1 MPTHGRKGVPMTDIF
16 IKLLNMSLTAGWL
29 ILAVVLFRLLF
40 AKAPKALRVL
50 LWGLVALRLIVPFS
64 FESELS
70 LVPSAKP
77 IPEQIHTDVT
87 EFNSYFNPILG
98 EQLPP
103 IGPSGQLTAP
113 PEQNAL
119 AVVIEYAAVLWLV
132 GMAVMLLYACIS
144 YLRLRVRLLEA
155 VPHQKNVW
163 LCDGIDTPFLLGIFR
178 PRIILPSFLDES
190 EYAPVL
196 AHENAH
202 LRRCDHIW
210 KPIGFVLLTVYWF
223 HPLIWLAYI
232 LLCRDIELACDEKV
246 VKDMDTEQT
255 KAYTKTLLRCSAP
268 RKLLSACPLAFGEI
282 GVSARIKN
290 ALHYKKPAFW
300 LIALALI
307 ACVVTAVCFLTDP
320 PAPNETSDPITES
333 SSHDTSTDT
342 ETWAPQEPT
351 YEITAQTYINGL
363 VVFADE
369 PTLGFQT
376 DNLSYTILSEEELA
390 RLYSEDNHYFYFDD
404 LAGWGNPYMNE
415 CKIDCAIYIGGE
427 WCHLSKETKMLY
439 HGIEMRVV
447 TDAYIQVFDD
457 LQKRA
462 VPLTDDSPI
471 YSDTISYRLE
481 TSYVDADGRTW
492 YWQYILHLQKSN
504 KLFHLYNSDEQM
516 VLSGTYKLTEKELF
530 LYGQPDLLAANDPQ
544 ICVLSRVG
552 DGFAY
557 DGDKSETAL
566 QHVSD
571 GQVFMPL
578 DIFYDFD
585 EDGVPETVDFC
596 IGPTSGISSFC
607 VFLCERGVP
616 SYDMVV
622 STGYPYSLYM
632 DEYGYLASR
641 YGEQRCELR
650 IIDGKLKLFVDGK
663 ESKSL
668 R

>member
-1 MPTHGRKGVPMTDIF
+1 MTEIF

-50 LWGLVALRLIVPFS
+50 LWGLVALRLLVPFS

-70 LVPSAKP
+70 LVPNAKP
-77 IPEQIHTDVT
+77 IPEQMHTGVT
-87 EFNSYFNPILG
+87 EFNDYFNPIVG
-98 EQLPP
+98 EQLSP
-103 IGPSGQLTAP
+103 IGPSGQIAAP

-132 GMAVMLLYACIS
+132 GMAVMFLYACIS
-144 YLRLRVRLLEA
+144 YLRLRFRLCEA
-155 VPHQKNVW
+155 VLYRKNVW
-163 LCDGIDTPFLLGIFR
+163 LCDRIDTPFLLGIFR
-178 PRIILPSFLDES
+178 VRIILPSFLDES

-202 LRRCDHIW
+202 LRRFDHIW
-210 KPIGFVLLTVYWF
+210 KPLGFALLTVYWF

-232 LLCRDIELACDEKV
+232 LLCRDIELACDEKAI
-246 VKDMDTEQT
+246 KTMDTEQT

-268 RKLLSACPLAFGEI
+268 HKLLSACPLAFGEI

-320 PAPNETSDPITES
+320 PAENEPSAPPAES
-333 SSHDTSTDT
+333 SSYDTSSDT
-342 ETWAPQEPT
+342 ETWAPEEPT
-351 YEITAQTYINGL
+351 YEITAQTYVNGL

-376 DNLSYTILSEEELA
+376 DNLSYTILSEEELT

-415 CKIDCAIYIGGE
+415 CKIDCALYISGE
-427 WCHLSKETKMLY
+427 WFHLSKETKTLY

-447 TDAYIQVFDD
+447 SDAYIQVFDD

-471 YSDTISYRLE
+471 YSDTISYLMHIREQDIGVKTE
-481 TSYVDADGRTW
+481 TYVL
-492 YWQYILHLQKSN
+492 QLQKSEHRF
-504 KLFHLYNSDEQM
+504 KLYHASGESSRDPNTTLDM
-516 VLSGTYKLTEKELF
+516 TGTYELTET
-530 LYGQPDLLAANDPQ
+530 QLLLRGNPVTVSHPLPLDFAFD
-544 ICVLSRVG
+544 RVG
-552 DGFAY
+552 DGWAFCKEQSHETFLSFVLE
-557 DGDKSETAL
+557 DGIF
-566 QHVSD
+566 VP
-571 GQVFMPL
+571 M

-585 EDGVPETVDFC
+585 KDGIPETVDFC

-607 VFLCERGVP
+607 IFLCERGVP

-622 STGYPYSLYM
+622 SLGTLYSLYM

-641 YGEQRCELR
+641 FGEQRGELK
-650 IIDGKLKLFVDGK
+650 IIDGNLKLFVDGK

>member
-1 MPTHGRKGVPMTDIF
+1 MTEIF

-50 LWGLVALRLIVPFS
+50 LWGLVALRLLVPFS

-70 LVPSAKP
+70 LVPNAKP
-77 IPEQIHTDVT
+77 IPEQMHMGVT
-87 EFNSYFNPILG
+87 EFNDYFNPIVG

-103 IGPSGQLTAP
+103 IGPSGQIAAP

-132 GMAVMLLYACIS
+132 GMAVVLLYACIS
-144 YLRLRVRLLEA
+144 YLRLRFRLREA
-155 VPHQKNVW
+155 VLYRKNVW
-163 LCDGIDTPFLLGIFR
+163 LCDRIDTPFLLGIFR
-178 PRIILPSFLDES
+178 VRIILPSFLDES

-202 LRRCDHIW
+202 LRRFDHIW
-210 KPIGFVLLTVYWF
+210 KPLGFALLTVYWF

-246 VKDMDTEQT
+246 IKTMDTEQT

-268 RKLLSACPLAFGEI
+268 HKLLSACPLAFGEI
-282 GVSARIKN
+282 GVSARVKN

-300 LIALALI
+300 LILLAII
-307 ACVVTAVCFLTDP
+307 ACTVTAVCFLTDP
-320 PAPNETSDPITES
+320 PAENEPSSPPAES
-333 SSHDTSTDT
+333 SSPDSSTDA
-342 ETWAPQEPT
+342 EASMSEEPT
-351 YEITAQTYINGL
+351 YEITAQTYVNGL
-363 VVFADE
+363 VVFAAE
-369 PTLGFQT
+369 PTVGFQT
-376 DNLSYTILSEEELA
+376 GNLSYVVLTEEEQA
-390 RLYSEDNHYFYFDD
+390 KLYSGDNRYFYYDD

-415 CKIDCAIYIGGE
+415 CKIDCALYFGGE
-427 WCHLSKETKMLY
+427 WCHLSKETKTLY
-439 HGIEMRVV
+439 HGIEMRGV
-447 TDAYIQVFDD
+447 TDAYLQVFDD

-492 YWQYILHLQKSN
+492 HWQYILQLQKSEHRF
-504 KLFHLYNSDEQM
+504 KLYHASGEGSRDPNTTLEM
-516 VLSGTYKLTEKELF
+516 TGTYELTETQLILRGNPMF
-530 LYGQPDLLAANDPQ
+530 VSHSFPLDFVFD
-544 ICVLSRVG
+544 RVG
-552 DGFAY
+552 DGWAFCKEQSHGTFLSFVLE
-557 DGDKSETAL
+557 DSIF
-566 QHVSD
+566 VP
-571 GQVFMPL
+571 M

-607 VFLCERGVP
+607 IFLCERGVP

-622 STGYPYSLYM
+622 SIGNLYSLYM

-641 YGEQRCELR
+641 YGEQRGELR

>member
-1 MPTHGRKGVPMTDIF
+1 MTDIF

-50 LWGLVALRLIVPFS
+50 LWGLVALRLLVPFS

-70 LVPSAKP
+70 LVPNAKP
-77 IPEQIHTDVT
+77 IPEQMHTGVT
-87 EFNSYFNPILG
+87 EFNDYFNPIVG

-103 IGPSGQLTAP
+103 IGPSGQLAAS

-132 GMAVMLLYACIS
+132 GMAVVLLYACIS
-144 YLRLRVRLLEA
+144 YLRLRFRLREA
-155 VPHQKNVW
+155 VLYRKNVW
-163 LCDGIDTPFLLGIFR
+163 LCDRIDTPFLLGIFR
-178 PRIILPSFLDES
+178 VRIILPSFLDES

-202 LRRCDHIW
+202 LRRFDHIW
-210 KPIGFVLLTVYWF
+210 KPLGFALLTVYWF

-246 VKDMDTEQT
+246 IKTMDTEQT

-268 RKLLSACPLAFGEI
+268 HKLLSACPLAFGEI
-282 GVSARIKN
+282 GVSARVKN

-300 LIALALI
+300 LILLAII
-307 ACVVTAVCFLTDP
+307 ACTVTAVCFLTDP
-320 PAPNETSDPITES
+320 PAENEPSSPPAES
-333 SSHDTSTDT
+333 SSPDSSTDA
-342 ETWAPQEPT
+342 EASMSEEPT
-351 YEITAQTYINGL
+351 YEITAQTYVNGL
-363 VVFADE
+363 VVFAAE
-369 PTLGFQT
+369 PTVGFQT
-376 DNLSYTILSEEELA
+376 DNLSYVVLTEEEQA
-390 RLYSEDNHYFYFDD
+390 KLYSGDNRYFYYDD

-415 CKIDCAIYIGGE
+415 CKIDCALYFGGE
-427 WCHLSKETKMLY
+427 WCHLSKETKTLY
-439 HGIEMRVV
+439 HGIEMRGV
-447 TDAYIQVFDD
+447 TDAYLQMFDD

-492 YWQYILHLQKSN
+492 YWQYILQLQKSN
-504 KLFHLYNSDEQM
+504 KLFHLYNSDEQT

-566 QHVSD
+566 HHVSD

-607 VFLCERGVP
+607 VFLCERGIP

-622 STGYPYSLYM
+622 STWSLYM
-632 DEYGYLASR
+632 DEYGYLVSR
-641 YGEQRCELR
+641 YGEQRGELK